1 MRRGDDYGEKIRRKF
16 IEYDPKIDKMRR
28 RENLLLLILILY
40 LGGHVIYALF
50 FTL

>member
-1 MRRGDDYGEKIRRKF
+1 VRRGDDYGEKIRRKF

>member
-1 MRRGDDYGEKIRRKF
+1 VRRGDDYGEKIRRKF
-16 IEYDPKIDKMRR
+16 IEYDPKIDKIRR